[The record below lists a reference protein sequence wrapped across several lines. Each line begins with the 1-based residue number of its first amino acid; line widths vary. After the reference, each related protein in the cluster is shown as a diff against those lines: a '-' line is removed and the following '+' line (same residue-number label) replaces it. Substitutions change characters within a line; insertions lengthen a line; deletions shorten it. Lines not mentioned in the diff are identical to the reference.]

1 MGTRSKSIETYL
13 KKEKPWKHLIFVLN
27 KCDLI
32 PTWVTVR
39 SINFCFALVCALPS
53 DIFSYQQFFFFI
65 NICFYCEQ
73 KRWVAVLSQ
82 EYPTLAF
89 HASLTNSFGKGSLIQ
104 LLRQFGKV
112 SLPLNQGCSLYF
124 GKLLLNIHQGLDIM
138 HQSHFIQLLLY
149 FQSKILY

>member
-1 MGTRSKSIETYL
+1 MIDSSDVIIQVLDARDPMGTRSKTIEAYL

-32 PTWVTVR
+32 PTWVTVKKKK
-39 SINFCFALVCALPS
+39 STSSSSLWLKIEIISLFVLNLVTESVCLK
-53 DIFSYQQFFFFI
+53 
-65 NICFYCEQ
+65 CLHQ

-112 SLPLNQGCSLYF
+112 STWVNL
-124 GKLLLNIHQGLDIM
+124 KLIFFFHLSWG
-138 HQSHFIQLLLY
+138 
-149 FQSKILY
+149 